1 MSEVQDAR
9 EEVVNKITMFMMEHG
24 ISAVDAKNSLYMI
37 LSHYEVTNRCTELAE
52 MRQDRN
58 ENLLKR
64 FLIAKTV
71 KGCTDRTINYYKTEL
86 PKILDAIG
94 KTVDDITPDDIRL
107 YMALRNRRDGV
118 SNVTIGN
125 EMRILNSFLQWMSA
139 EELIGKNP
147 MLRVDSIKQKRT
159 KKEALTEEEIEKM
172 RLAAVGERE
181 QMMIEVLLSTGCR
194 VEEFVKIR
202 IDEIDGDRVLV
213 HGKGQKDRYVYLNTK
228 AKIMVERYLKER
240 KDNNPYLNPGGKFGT
255 EKGRSRE
262 EQLNWWKH
270 PECINGQEH
279 LQKETPATILR
290 KIAKRAGVE
299 KANPHKFRRTCAT
312 LALRRGMPIEQVSKM
327 LGHEQLDTTKI
338 YLDLTEDDL
347 RQAHKKY
354 VI

>member
-9 EEVVNKITMFMMEHG
+9 EEVINNITMFMMTRG
-24 ISAVDAKNSLYMI
+24 IPAAEAKDRLYMI
-37 LSHYEVTNRCTELAE
+37 LSNYEVTSRCTELAE
-52 MRQDRN
+52 MQQDRN
-58 ENLLKR
+58 ENLLKK
-64 FLIAKTV
+64 FLVAKMV
-71 KGCTDRTINYYKTEL
+71 KGCTERTVNFYKTEL
-86 PKILDAIG
+86 PKILDTIG

-107 YMALRNRRDGV
+107 YMAVRNRRDHV
-118 SNVTIGN
+118 SNITVGN
-125 EMRILNSFLQWMSA
+125 EMRVLSSFLQWLSA
-139 EELIGKNP
+139 EELIDKNP
-147 MLRVDSIKQKRT
+147 MLRVDSIKQKKT
-159 KKEALTEEEIEKM
+159 KKEALTEEEIERL

-194 VEEFVKIR
+194 VSEFVQIR
-202 IDEIDGDRVLV
+202 IDEIDGDRILV

-240 KDNNPYLNPGGKFGT
+240 KDNNPYLNPGGKFQSAIG
-255 EKGRSRE
+255 KSRE
-262 EQLNWWKH
+262 VQINWWKY
-270 PECINGQEH
+270 PEYINGQEH
-279 LQKETPATILR
+279 LEKETPATILR
-290 KIAKRAGVE
+290 KIAKKAGVE

>member
-9 EEVVNKITMFMMEHG
+9 EEVVNNITMFMMQHG
-24 ISAVDAKNSLYMI
+24 IPARDAKDSLYMI
-37 LSHYEVTNRCTELAE
+37 LSNYEITSRCTELAE
-52 MRQDRN
+52 MKQDRN

-64 FLIAKTV
+64 FLVAKTV
-71 KGCTDRTINYYKTEL
+71 KGCTDRTIHYYGTEI
-86 PKILDAIG
+86 PKILDTIG

-107 YMALRNRRDGV
+107 YMAIRNRRDGV
-118 SNVTIGN
+118 SNITVGN
-125 EMRILNSFLQWMSA
+125 EIRILSSFLQWLSA
-139 EELIGKNP
+139 EELIDKNP
-147 MLRVDSIKQKRT
+147 MLRVDSIKQKKT
-159 KKEALTEEEIEKM
+159 KKEALTEEEIERI
-172 RLAAVGERE
+172 RLAAADERE
-181 QMMIEVLLSTGCR
+181 QMIVEVLLSTGCR
-194 VEEFVKIR
+194 VSEFVQIR
-202 IDEIDGDRVLV
+202 IDEIDGDRILV

-228 AKIMVERYLKER
+228 AKIMVERYMKER
-240 KDNNPYLNPGGKFGT
+240 KDNNPYLNPGGKFGA

-262 EQLNWWKH
+262 EQLNWWKY
-270 PECINGQEH
+270 PERINGQNH
-279 LQKETPATILR
+279 LEKDTPAAILR

>member
-1 MSEVQDAR
+1 MSGVQDAR
-9 EEVVNKITMFMMEHG
+9 EEVVNRITMYMMEHG
-24 ISAVDAKNSLYMI
+24 IPATDAKNTLYML
-37 LSHYEVTNRCTELAE
+37 LSNYEVTNRCTELAE

-71 KGCTDRTINYYKTEL
+71 KGLTDRTIKYYKTAL

-107 YMALRNRRDGV
+107 YMALRSRRDGV
-118 SNVTIGN
+118 SNISIGN
-125 EMRILNSFLQWMSA
+125 EMRILSSFFQWMSA
-139 EELIGKNP
+139 EELIQKNP
-147 MLRVDSIKQKRT
+147 MLRVDSIKQKKT
-159 KKEALTEEEIEKM
+159 KKEALTGM
-172 RLAAVGERE
+172 RLAAEGERE

-194 VEEFVKIR
+194 IEEFVKIR
-202 IDEIDGDRVLV
+202 LDDIDGDRVLV

-240 KDNNPYLNPGGKFGT
+240 KDNNPYLNPGGKFGET
-255 EKGRSRE
+255 KGKKRT
-262 EQLNWWKH
+262 EQLNWWKY
-270 PECINGQEH
+270 PEMINGDEH
-279 LQKETPATILR
+279 LERETPAAILR
-290 KIAKRAGVE
+290 KIAKKAGVE